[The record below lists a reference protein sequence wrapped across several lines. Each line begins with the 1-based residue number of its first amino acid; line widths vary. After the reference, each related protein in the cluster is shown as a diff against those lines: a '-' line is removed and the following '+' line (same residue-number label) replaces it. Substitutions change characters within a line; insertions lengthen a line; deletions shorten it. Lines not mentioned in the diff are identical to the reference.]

1 MSFPMY
7 YRKDPL
13 NLLSLN
19 GGIESQCNIRN
30 KESQLIQLAQ
40 KEQTNKTTLYNLKT
54 KEEDRDNLRNMIT
67 ESMKKGIFPP
77 SLTLVKH
84 MESEISTILNNIYKD
99 LQKISNLSVFLMTK
113 QICYKFYLLYPYE
126 MRAPQYIVPAAFLLS
141 SRIIDENYNNFVTE
155 QLVKFYFE
163 NKESLFQEKD
173 IILQTLSPYMAS
185 LKDPIKIMTD
195 ICHQQ
200 NKKYALTEAYK
211 VIQEMEP
218 TKFQTMIPY
227 DIADLAIHI
236 ALDNMK
242 KANSKPMA
250 NMIAKESDKHSISE
264 QIYHKVGHTSTR
276 QKESFDQD
284 QNNKL
289 ISTLETTYCVS
300 QNFSTEPKKLI
311 DKVEK
316 LKDDT
321 ESKGQLSPKLHKDK
335 LQDKCTTALNKSDVN
350 SKNLQKINK
359 PVNLSQESN
368 NQTNAEKQG
377 HQQNS
382 KPVLKNSEQPYI
394 CKICNVNFKFSK
406 KKYSKHISRCGKRG
420 KFRFKCSCGISFPR
434 KISLKRHISL
444 KGQNCVP
451 LYTK

>member
-99 LQKISNLSVFLMTK
+99 LQKISNLSVFIMTK
-113 QICYKFYLLYPYE
+113 QICYKFYLLYPYQ

-141 SRIIDENYNNFVTE
+141 SRIVDENYNNFVTE

-163 NKESLFQEKD
+163 DKESLFQEKD

-195 ICHQQ
+195 ICHHQ

-250 NMIAKESDKHSISE
+250 NMIAKESDKHSISG
-264 QIYHKVGHTSTR
+264 QIYHKVGHSSTR
-276 QKESFDQD
+276 QMELLDQD
-284 QNNKL
+284 QKNEL
-289 ISTLETTYCVS
+289 TSTLETTYCVS

-321 ESKGQLSPKLHKDK
+321 ESKGQLSSKLYKGK
-335 LQDKCTTALNKSDVN
+335 LQDQCTTALNKFDVN

-377 HQQNS
+377 NQQNS
-382 KPVLKNSEQPYI
+382 KPIRKNSEQPYI
-394 CKICNVNFKFSK
+394 CEICNVNFKFSK

-434 KISLKRHISL
+434 KISLKSHISL
-444 KGQNCVP
+444 KGQNCEP
-451 LYTK
+451 LYNK